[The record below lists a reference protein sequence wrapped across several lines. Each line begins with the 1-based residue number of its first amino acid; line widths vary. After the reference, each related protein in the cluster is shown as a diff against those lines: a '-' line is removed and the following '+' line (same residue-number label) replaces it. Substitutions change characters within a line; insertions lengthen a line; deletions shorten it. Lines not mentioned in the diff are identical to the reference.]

1 MKNLKIQILIDNS
14 NSWMWH
20 YVDKIK
26 NEILRYNSY
35 CKVID
40 TSEKVEKG
48 DILILLSCEQIFK
61 DLNLNRFNLV
71 IHESNLPSGK
81 GFSPLTWQVIEGKN
95 KIPIC
100 LLEADEEVDS
110 GAIYFKDYIELEG
123 HELINEIREKQFF
136 KTLELIS
143 RFIIGKDFPK
153 KIEQTGLESFY
164 RRRKK
169 EDSIIDTNQ
178 TISSLFN
185 KLRTIDNI
193 RYPAYFNFKG
203 YKYLIKIEKIEK

>member
-1 MKNLKIQILIDNS
+1 MNN
-14 NSWMWH
+14 
-20 YVDKIK
+20 
-26 NEILRYNSY
+26 
-35 CKVID
+35 
-40 TSEKVEKG
+40 
-48 DILILLSCEQIFK
+48 F
-61 DLNLNRFNLV
+61 
-71 IHESNLPSGK
+71 
-81 GFSPLTWQVIEGKN
+81 
-95 KIPIC
+95 
-100 LLEADEEVDS
+100 
-110 GAIYFKDYIELEG
+110 IYR
-123 HELINEIREKQFF
+123 INEIREKQFF